1 MMDSLRL
8 TLKELFSDGGP
19 GPVIIPREEI
29 EAAAP
34 VARMKEVLREKV
46 PALRWRTTRAEI
58 LEKLDALLDVDLA
71 TVMARAWKK
80 YTELLRYADP
90 EKCPADRVY
99 LVPLAE
105 HVIRSEHRPS
115 LEILLNGEKV
125 GEIEFRLE
133 VSLALKGII
142 LKIQGGRIKAVHT
155 GECRWTGTVRCEDL
169 ILAEGK
175 GASFAL
181 PGVIDLGEGIPIC

>member
-1 MMDSLRL
+1 MMDSSRL
-8 TLKELFSDGGP
+8 TLRELFSGGDP
-19 GPVIIPREEI
+19 GPALVPRGKI

-34 VARMKEVLREKV
+34 VARMKDVLREKA
-46 PALRWRTTRAEI
+46 PTLRWATTRAEI
-58 LEKLDALLDVDLA
+58 LDKLDALLDVDLA
-71 TVMARAWKK
+71 AVMTRAWKK

-90 EKCPADRVY
+90 EQCPADRVY

-133 VSLALKGII
+133 ISLALKGFI

-155 GECRWTGTVRCEDL
+155 GECQWTGTVRCEDL
-169 ILAEGK
+169 ILAEEK

-181 PGVIDLGEGIPIC
+181 PGVIDLEEGIPIC